1 MSLGDH
7 SVAAYDRNR
16 LATLAF
22 AVAVVAAL
30 YLTAGLLL
38 LLPSSGYAVTRLA
51 FVALVVVISW
61 GGVAGAVFDRPPV
74 VIVAAVALLLLGFWQ
89 AVLWIFM
96 LPAALGLVVA
106 GVILAHTT

>member
-1 MSLGDH
+1 MSLDDR
-7 SVAAYDRNR
+7 SFAAHDSNR
-16 LATLAF
+16 FATLAF
-22 AVAVVAAL
+22 AIAVVSAA

-38 LLPSSGYAVTRLA
+38 LLPSSGYTMTRLA

-61 GGVAGAVFDRPPV
+61 GGVAGAVFDRPPA